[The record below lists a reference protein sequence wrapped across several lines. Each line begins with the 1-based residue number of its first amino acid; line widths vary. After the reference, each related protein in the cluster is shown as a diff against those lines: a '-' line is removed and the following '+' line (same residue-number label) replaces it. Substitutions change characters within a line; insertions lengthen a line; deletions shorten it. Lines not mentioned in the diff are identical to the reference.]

1 MYVYIMCP
9 LYVKYFSLKKHR
21 LKICDIQGQNV
32 KAPSLAWTLSPMQ
45 GTHSNDKCPTKAN
58 VAFY

>member
-1 MYVYIMCP
+1 MCH